1 MPQTATRLR
10 RTGAGA
16 GIGAL
21 VASALMFAPAQA
33 ATEVTVKNSEVLP
46 NADIYTSWHQGY
58 ANNPTGAKVTAK
70 GLELSG
76 GPSQVIKGY
85 ADNDTTIGTN
95 KNFDLAAKITGATF
109 TASEGVAN
117 LQVPLRSTAIPGN
130 QFATIRSLSDA
141 GSRIKTSDL
150 WESSKAFGPIAAN
163 TPTPLSQIVTALG
176 NDYKVIGFG
185 VQADNNATVTDITW
199 DGTTYKFQEPIVK
212 ASSGVDIYKVYPKS
226 GKITTTSKVYVYAS
240 VKIGGKP
247 APAGTVVSG
256 YAKGKKVATG
266 KVNKSGKVKL
276 ALPKKLPKGKST
288 LKVVVP
294 GSDTVTTSND
304 SVKVKVVKK

>member
-1 MPQTATRLR
+1 MTQTATRLR
-10 RTGAGA
+10 RTAAGA

-33 ATEVTVKNSEVLP
+33 ATEVTVKNSDVLP
-46 NADIYTSWHQGY
+46 NATIYTAWHQGY
-58 ANNPTGAKVTAK
+58 ANNPTGAKVTTK

-76 GPSQVIKGY
+76 GPSQVLKGY
-85 ADNDTTIGTN
+85 ADNDATIGSN
-95 KNFDLAAKITGATF
+95 KNFDLAAKITGSKF
-109 TASEGVAN
+109 TASAGVAN
-117 LQVPLRSTAIPGN
+117 LQVELRSAAIGGN
-130 QFATIRSLSDA
+130 NFATIRSLTDE

-150 WESSKAFGPIAAN
+150 WESSKAFGTIAAN
-163 TPTPLSQIVTALG
+163 TPTPLSQIITALG
-176 NDYKVIGFG
+176 PNYKVIGFG

-199 DGTTYKFQEPIVK
+199 DGTTYKFQEPIIK

-226 GKITTTSKVYVYAS
+226 GKITTKSKVYVYAS

-247 APAGTVVSG
+247 AVAGTVVSG
-256 YAKGKKVATG
+256 YAKGKKVTTG

-294 GSDTVTTSND
+294 GSDTVTGSND
-304 SVKVKVVKK
+304 SVKVTVVKK